1 MTYTFNSQS
10 VLLQRQADTKLAS
23 SHGENDH
30 AVATVPRWDAN
41 QEFIAMLNGYRRS
54 GGLAQAREVA
64 SMCNSAKT
72 CSCSLAQLADGIVK
86 RDLISVG
93 WQSRIWVPL
102 FQFNRADM
110 SLRDGLRNVLAEL
123 VVVFNAWD
131 LALWFSQPN
140 PWLINSTPAD
150 ITALSIQD
158 VMHAA
163 RAERYV
169 AAG

>member
-1 MTYTFNSQS
+1 MTYTFKSPSDPPQN
-10 VLLQRQADTKLAS
+10 LLDTRAANDGEKNQVTAS
-23 SHGENDH
+23 APKWE
-30 AVATVPRWDAN
+30 AN
-41 QEFIAMLNGYRRS
+41 QQFIAMLNGYRRS

-64 SMCNSAKT
+64 SMCNSAQK
-72 CSCSLAQLADGIVK
+72 CSYSLAQLADGIGQ

-102 FQFNRADM
+102 FQFNRTDM
-110 SLRDGLRNVLAEL
+110 SLRDGLRDVLAEL
-123 VVVFNAWD
+123 VFVFNAWD
-131 LALWFSQPN
+131 VALWFSQPN
-140 PWLINSTPAD
+140 PWLFNSTPAD
-150 ITALSIQD
+150 VMASSIQD